1 MAGAANLSRPLDNR
15 RLHVNLSAQP
25 KVEKLEAVGIVK
37 QFPGVLANDYV
48 DFDVSAGEIH
58 TVLGENGAGKSTL
71 MKVLYGMY
79 QPEEGSILVNGEQ
92 MRFRSPLHAIQR
104 GIGMVHQ
111 HFMLVPTFT
120 VAENIALGL
129 PSSRKAVL
137 DLDRVSEKLL
147 EVADLYGLHVD
158 PSAKVWQ
165 LSVGEQQRVEI
176 LKVLYR
182 GASLLILDEPTAVL
196 TPQEVD
202 DLFCSLR
209 TMVARGHAIVFI
221 SHKLHEVLALSN
233 RVTVLRSG
241 RVVDTVPTASATKE
255 GLARLMVGRDVLLRV
270 HRPEVEQGD
279 VRLTLRGLEATG
291 NSGLPALKGIDLEV
305 YGGEVLGL
313 AGVSG
318 NGQKE
323 IAEVIA
329 GIRPSTG
336 GQVTIDGVDV
346 TGHTPAQLLDR
357 GLSYIPEER
366 MTDGVVRDFTVE
378 ENLILKDHHHSPYS
392 RGLFMNFK
400 KIASATEQLIE
411 DFDIR
416 TPSRNTMLKSL
427 SGGNIQKTIL
437 ARELSRTPTVAI
449 AAQPTRGLDVS
460 ATEYVHRRLIEQ
472 RSQGT
477 ATLLIS
483 EDLDEILNLS
493 DRIAVIYEGQIM
505 GVAHRDDVT
514 IEQLG
519 LMMAGV
525 RPGKVD
531 EPVEP
536 LSCPPG
542 EKAEEKASPR
552 VDD

>member
-1 MAGAANLSRPLDNR
+1 
-15 RLHVNLSAQP
+15 VNPSAQP
-25 KVEKLEAVGIVK
+25 KIEKLEAVGIVK
-37 QFPGVLANDYV
+37 QFPGVLANDHV

-58 TVLGENGAGKSTL
+58 TLLGENGAGKSTL

-79 QPEEGSILVNGEQ
+79 QPEEGQILVNGEEV
-92 MRFRSPLHAIQR
+92 RFHSPLHAIQR

-120 VAENIALGL
+120 VAENVALGL
-129 PSSRKAVL
+129 PSSRKVVL
-137 DLDRVSEKLL
+137 DLDRVTERLL
-147 EVADLYGLHVD
+147 EVAELYGLHVD
-158 PSAKVWQ
+158 PAAKVWQ

-209 TMVARGHAIVFI
+209 TMVAKGHAIIFI

-241 RVVDTVPTASATKE
+241 RVVDTVLTSGATKE

-270 HRPEVEQGD
+270 NRPEVKRGD
-279 VRLTLRGLEATG
+279 VRLSLRGVRATG
-291 NSGLPALKGIDLEV
+291 NNELPALNGVDLDV
-305 YGGEVLGL
+305 FGGEILGL

-323 IAEVIA
+323 MAEVIA
-329 GIRPSTG
+329 GIRSSTAG
-336 GQVTIDGVDV
+336 HVTIDGVDV
-346 TGHTPAQLLDR
+346 TGHSPARLLER

-366 MTDGVVRDFTVE
+366 MTDGVVRDFSVE
-378 ENLILKDHHHSPYS
+378 ENLILKDHHRAPYS
-392 RGLFMNFK
+392 KGLFMDFK
-400 KIASATEQLIE
+400 RIAAETDQLIK
-411 DFDIR
+411 DFDVR
-416 TPSRNTMLKSL
+416 TPSRNTPLKSL

-437 ARELSRTPTVAI
+437 ARELSREPAIAI

-460 ATEYVHRRLIEQ
+460 ATEYVHRRLMEQ
-472 RSQGT
+472 RTQGT

-505 GVAHRDDVT
+505 GVADRDDVT

-525 RPGKVD
+525 RPDSPD
-531 EPVEP
+531 EEHEPAPCPV
-536 LSCPPG
+536 SD
-542 EKAEEKASPR
+542 AQQEES
-552 VDD
+552 

>member
-1 MAGAANLSRPLDNR
+1 
-15 RLHVNLSAQP
+15 VNLSAQP

-37 QFPGVLANDYV
+37 QFPGVLANDHV

-58 TVLGENGAGKSTL
+58 TLLGENGAGKSTL

-79 QPEEGSILVNGEQ
+79 QPDGGQILVNGEPV
-92 MRFRSPLHAIQR
+92 RFRSPLHAIER

-129 PSSRKAVL
+129 PSSRRAVL
-137 DLDRVSEKLL
+137 DLDRVSKRLL

-202 DLFCSLR
+202 DLFVSLR
-209 TMVARGHAIVFI
+209 KMVAEGHAIVFI
-221 SHKLHEVLALSN
+221 SHKLHEVLSLSN
-233 RVTVLRSG
+233 RVTVLRLG
-241 RVVDTVPTASATKE
+241 RVVDTVPTADATKE

-270 HRPEVEQGD
+270 NRPAVERGGI
-279 VRLTLRGLEATG
+279 RLTLRGVKATG
-291 NSGLPALKGIDLEV
+291 NNGLPALKGVDLDV
-305 YGGEVLGL
+305 CGGEILGL

-323 IAEVIA
+323 LAEVVA
-329 GIRPSTG
+329 GIRSATKG
-336 GQVTIDGVDV
+336 RVTFDGTDV
-346 TGHTPAQLLDR
+346 TGQPPAQLLER

-366 MTDGVVRDFTVE
+366 MIDGVVRDFSVE
-378 ENLILKDHHHSPYS
+378 ENLILKDHHRKPYS
-392 RGLFMNFK
+392 KGLFMDFK
-400 KIASATEQLIE
+400 RIASETEQLIK

-416 TPSRNTMLKSL
+416 TPSRNTLLKSL

-437 ARELSRTPTVAI
+437 ARELSRSPAIAI

-460 ATEYVHRRLIEQ
+460 ATEYVHRRLMEQ

-505 GVAHRDDVT
+505 GVANRDDVT
-514 IEQLG
+514 VEQLG

-525 RPGKVD
+525 RPESNDED
-531 EPVEP
+531 EPSP
-536 LSCPPG
+536 CP
-542 EKAEEKASPR
+542 
-552 VDD
+552 VDDGNPNA